1 MYHPK
6 HEAKSHKHRQ
16 NSKSETKQEIRQKEN
31 PEVSAE
37 QEAKKEQPVSKKP
50 KPKQNSVL
58 YAAGM
63 LTIMM
68 TISRILGFVR
78 DISVSSTFGISW
90 QTDAYAA
97 AFTIPDLIYF
107 ALVGGGLSSAF
118 IPVFSSYL
126 ATNKEEDGY
135 KMASTILNLVAIAS
149 LVLIAIGMIFTP
161 QLVGLLTDFQH
172 AEAKEA
178 TALTILLTRIMFAQS
193 FFMCLA
199 GISQGILQCY
209 KEFTIPA
216 LGAVV
221 YNIAIIVIGLLL
233 AQYIGIMGF
242 TIGVVVG
249 AALNLLLQIRS
260 MRQYQFSYRLTL
272 DLRHPGVKKFFLL
285 FMPVVLGLSMNEIN
299 LLVSQ
304 YLGSSLGEGVIYSM
318 KQAQRIMMLPVGI
331 FAAAIGLSV
340 FPTMTS
346 HVARGEIAEYKQ
358 NLTMGLRTI
367 IFIMLPASAG
377 LMALSHP
384 VVRAMYQ
391 QGAVTSGQVDM
402 VSVILVF
409 YCIGIVGYGSQQIL
423 NRGFYAV
430 QDTKSPVLINV
441 FVLLFNIVLSIL
453 LVKPLGYRGLAL
465 SYSLTGLLS
474 MFVLGIFLRRKIGA
488 YGGSALVKSAM
499 QSIAASLVMGVVV
512 YATANGLEQIF
523 DVSSKL
529 MQVGQVAIGIGVGV
543 IVYAVMA
550 IVMRMEEAQMVLRVV
565 KRKLRR

>member
-1 MYHPK
+1 MS
-6 HEAKSHKHRQ
+6 EASVPENGQ
-16 NSKSETKQEIRQKEN
+16 N
-31 PEVSAE
+31 
-37 QEAKKEQPVSKKP
+37 KKEKP
-50 KPKQNSVL
+50 KKKQHSSVL

-78 DISVSSTFGISW
+78 DISVSSMFGISW
-90 QTDAYAA
+90 QADAYTA

-126 ATNKEEDGY
+126 ATDQDEDAHV
-135 KMASTILNLVAIAS
+135 MASTILNIVAIAS
-149 LVLIAIGMIFTP
+149 MVLIAIGMVFTP
-161 QLVGLLTDFQH
+161 QLIDIMVEFKH
-172 AEAKEA
+172 ENAAEA
-178 TALTILLTRIMFAQS
+178 TALTIVLTRLMFAQC

-209 KEFTIPA
+209 KEFTVPA

-221 YNIAIIVIGLLL
+221 YNIAIIVIGILL
-233 AQYIGIMGF
+233 AQHIGIAGF

-260 MRQYQFSYRLTL
+260 MRQYGFSYKLTL
-272 DLRHPGVKKFFLL
+272 NLRHPGVKKFFLL
-285 FMPVVLGLSMNEIN
+285 FLPVVLGLSMNELN

-304 YLGSSLGEGVIYSM
+304 RLASGLGGGVVYAL

-346 HVARGEIAEYKQ
+346 HVARGEMKEYKQ
-358 NLTMGLRTI
+358 NLTMGLRTV
-367 IFIMLPASAG
+367 IFITLPASVG
-377 LMALSHP
+377 LIALSHP

-391 QGAVTSGQVDM
+391 QGAVTTVQIEL
-402 VSVILVF
+402 VSVILVY
-409 YCIGIVGYGSQQIL
+409 YCIGVVGYGAQQIL

-441 FVLLFNIVLSIL
+441 FVLLFNIIISII
-453 LVKPLGYRGLAL
+453 LVGPFTYRGLAMA
-465 SYSLTGLLS
+465 YSLSGLLS
-474 MFVLGIFLRRKIGA
+474 MLVLGVALRFKIGQ
-488 YGGSALVKSAM
+488 YGGKALAKSAL
-499 QSIAASLVMGVVV
+499 QSIIASAVMGVAV
-512 YATANGLEQIF
+512 YFVANGLEQVL
-523 DVSSKL
+523 DLSSKL
-529 MQVGQVAIGIGVGV
+529 MQVLQVGIGITAGVV
-543 IVYAVMA
+543 VYAAMA
-550 IVMRMEEAQMVLRVV
+550 IVMRMEEAQQVLRIV
-565 KRKLRR
+565 KRKLRRS

>member
-1 MYHPK
+1 MSGASVP
-6 HEAKSHKHRQ
+6 ENGQ
-16 NSKSETKQEIRQKEN
+16 N
-31 PEVSAE
+31 
-37 QEAKKEQPVSKKP
+37 KKEKP
-50 KPKQNSVL
+50 KKKQHSSVL

-78 DISVSSTFGISW
+78 DISVSSMFGISW
-90 QTDAYAA
+90 QADAYTA

-126 ATNKEEDGY
+126 ATDQDEDAHV
-135 KMASTILNLVAIAS
+135 MASTILNIVAIAS
-149 LVLIAIGMIFTP
+149 MVLIAIGMVFTP
-161 QLVGLLTDFQH
+161 QLIDIMVEFKHEH
-172 AEAKEA
+172 AAEA
-178 TALTILLTRIMFAQS
+178 TALTIVLTRLMFAQC

-209 KEFTIPA
+209 KEFTVPA

-221 YNIAIIVIGLLL
+221 YNIAIIVIGILL
-233 AQYIGIMGF
+233 AQHIGIAGF

-260 MRQYQFSYRLTL
+260 MRQYGFSYKLTL
-272 DLRHPGVKKFFLL
+272 NLRHPGVKKFFLL
-285 FMPVVLGLSMNEIN
+285 FLPVVLGLSMNELN

-304 YLGSSLGEGVIYSM
+304 RLASGLGGGVVYAL

-346 HVARGEIAEYKQ
+346 HVARGEMKEYKQ
-358 NLTMGLRTI
+358 NLTMGLRTV
-367 IFIMLPASAG
+367 IFITLPASVG
-377 LMALSHP
+377 LIALSHP

-391 QGAVTSGQVDM
+391 QGAVTTVQIEL
-402 VSVILVF
+402 VSVILVY
-409 YCIGIVGYGSQQIL
+409 YCIGVVGYGAQQIL

-441 FVLLFNIVLSIL
+441 FVLLFNIIISII
-453 LVKPLGYRGLAL
+453 LVGPFTYRGLAMA
-465 SYSLTGLLS
+465 YSLSGLLS
-474 MFVLGIFLRRKIGA
+474 MLVLGVALRFKIGQ
-488 YGGSALVKSAM
+488 YGGKALVKSAL
-499 QSIAASLVMGVVV
+499 QSIIASAVMGVAV
-512 YATANGLEQIF
+512 YFVANGLEQIL
-523 DVSSKL
+523 DLSSKL
-529 MQVGQVAIGIGVGV
+529 MQVLQVGIGITAGVV
-543 IVYAVMA
+543 VYAAMA
-550 IVMRMEEAQMVLRVV
+550 IVMRMEEAQQVLRIV
-565 KRKLRR
+565 KRKLRRS

>member
-1 MYHPK
+1 MTQMPQQQENK
-6 HEAKSHKHRQ
+6 KVNTRPNK
-16 NSKSETKQEIRQKEN
+16 KQH
-31 PEVSAE
+31 
-37 QEAKKEQPVSKKP
+37 
-50 KPKQNSVL
+50 NSVL

-90 QTDAYAA
+90 QADAYTA

-126 ATNKEEDGY
+126 ATDRDEDAHV
-135 KMASTILNLVAIAS
+135 MASTILNIVAVAS
-149 LVLIAIGMIFTP
+149 MILIAVGMIFTP
-161 QLVGLLTDFQH
+161 QLIDVMVEFKH
-172 AEAKEA
+172 ENAAEA
-178 TALTILLTRIMFAQS
+178 TALTIVLTRIMFAQC

-209 KEFTIPA
+209 KEFTVPA

-249 AALNLLLQIRS
+249 AALNLLLQIRA
-260 MRQYQFSYRLTL
+260 MRQYGFSYKLTL
-272 DLRHPGVKKFFLL
+272 KFNHPGVKKFFLL
-285 FMPVVLGLSMNEIN
+285 FLPVVLGLSMNELN

-304 YLGSSLGEGVIYSM
+304 RLASGLGDGVVYAL

-346 HVARGEIAEYKQ
+346 HVARGELAEYKQ
-358 NLTMGLRTI
+358 NLTMGLRTV
-367 IFIMLPASAG
+367 IFITLPASVG
-377 LMALSHP
+377 LIALSHP

-391 QGAVTSGQVDM
+391 QGAVTTGQIEL
-402 VSVILVF
+402 VSIILVY
-409 YCIGIVGYGSQQIL
+409 YCIGVVGYGAQQIL

-441 FVLLFNIVLSIL
+441 FVLLFNIVISIL
-453 LVKPLGYRGLAL
+453 LVRPFTYRGLAL
-465 SYSLTGLLS
+465 AYSLSGLLS
-474 MFVLGIFLRRKIGA
+474 MLVLGVALRLKIGR
-488 YGGSALVKSAM
+488 YGGKALVKSAV
-499 QSIAASLVMGVVV
+499 QSIVASVIMGLAVYAVANGMEQVLDMTSKLMQIVQVGVGITVGVVV
-512 YATANGLEQIF
+512 YA
-523 DVSSKL
+523 
-529 MQVGQVAIGIGVGV
+529 
-543 IVYAVMA
+543 VMA
-550 IVMRMEEAQMVLRVV
+550 VVMRMEEAQQVLRVV
-565 KRKLRR
+565 KRKLRRG

>member
-1 MYHPK
+1 MYQPK
-6 HEAKSHKHRQ
+6 HGVKSHKTADGA
-16 NSKSETKQEIRQKEN
+16 SPAKEAASSQKKH
-31 PEVSAE
+31 S
-37 QEAKKEQPVSKKP
+37 
-50 KPKQNSVL
+50 SVL

-68 TISRILGFVR
+68 TISRVLGFVR

-90 QTDAYAA
+90 QADAYAA

-126 ATNKEEDGY
+126 ATNKEEEGY
-135 KMASTILNLVAIAS
+135 EMASTILNIVALAS
-149 LVLIAIGMIFTP
+149 MVLIAIGMAFTP
-161 QLVGLLTDFQH
+161 QLVELLTNFQH
-172 AEAKEA
+172 GEAEQA
-178 TALTILLTRIMFAQS
+178 TVLTILLTRIMFAQS

-209 KEFTIPA
+209 KEFTVPA

-233 AQYIGIMGF
+233 AKYIGIMAF
-242 TIGVVVG
+242 TIGVVAG
-249 AALNLLLQIRS
+249 AALNLLLQIRA
-260 MRQYQFSYRLTL
+260 MRQYRFSYRLTINL
-272 DLRHPGVKKFFLL
+272 HHPGVKKFFLL

-304 YLGSSLGEGVIYSM
+304 YLASTLGEGVVYAL

-346 HVARGEIAEYKQ
+346 HVARGEMEEYKQ

-367 IFIMLPASAG
+367 IFITLPASAG
-377 LMALSHP
+377 LMALSRP

-391 QGAVTSGQVDM
+391 QGAVTSEQIEM

-409 YCIGIVGYGSQQIL
+409 YCIGIVGYGAQQIL

-441 FVLLFNIVLSIL
+441 FVLLFNIVLSIA
-453 LVKPLGYRGLAL
+453 LVEPLEYRGLAL
-465 SYSLTGLLS
+465 AYSLTGLLS
-474 MFVLGIFLRRKIGA
+474 MAVLGFFLRRKIGP
-488 YGGSALVKSAM
+488 YGGQALLKSAL
-499 QSIAASLVMGVVV
+499 QSVAASVVMALIV
-512 YATANGLEQIF
+512 YYTAAGLEQML
-523 DVSSKL
+523 DVSGKL
-529 MQVGQVAIGIGVGV
+529 MQVVQVAAGISIGVF
-543 IVYAVMA
+543 VYAVMA
-550 IVMRMEEAQMVLRVV
+550 IVMKMEEARMVLRVV

>member
-1 MYHPK
+1 MS
-6 HEAKSHKHRQ
+6 EASVPENGQ
-16 NSKSETKQEIRQKEN
+16 N
-31 PEVSAE
+31 
-37 QEAKKEQPVSKKP
+37 KKEKP
-50 KPKQNSVL
+50 KKKQHSSVL

-78 DISVSSTFGISW
+78 DISVSSMFGISW
-90 QTDAYAA
+90 QADAYTA

-126 ATNKEEDGY
+126 ATDQDEDAHV
-135 KMASTILNLVAIAS
+135 MASTILNIVAIAS
-149 LVLIAIGMIFTP
+149 MVLIAIGMIFTP
-161 QLVGLLTDFQH
+161 QLIDIMVEFKH
-172 AEAKEA
+172 ENAAEA
-178 TALTILLTRIMFAQS
+178 TALTIVLTRLMFAQC

-209 KEFTIPA
+209 KEFTVPA

-221 YNIAIIVIGLLL
+221 YNIAIIVIGILL
-233 AQYIGIMGF
+233 AQHIGIAGF

-260 MRQYQFSYRLTL
+260 MRQYGFSYKLTL
-272 DLRHPGVKKFFLL
+272 NLRHPGVKKFFLL
-285 FMPVVLGLSMNEIN
+285 FLPVVLGLSMNELN

-304 YLGSSLGEGVIYSM
+304 RLASGLGGGVVYAL

-346 HVARGEIAEYKQ
+346 HVARGEMKEYKQ
-358 NLTMGLRTI
+358 NLTMGLRTV
-367 IFIMLPASAG
+367 IFITLPASVG
-377 LMALSHP
+377 LIALSHP

-391 QGAVTSGQVDM
+391 QGAVTTVQIEL
-402 VSVILVF
+402 VSVILVY
-409 YCIGIVGYGSQQIL
+409 YCIGVVGYGAQQIL

-441 FVLLFNIVLSIL
+441 FVLLFNIIISII
-453 LVKPLGYRGLAL
+453 LVGPFTYRGLAMA
-465 SYSLTGLLS
+465 YSLSGLLS
-474 MFVLGIFLRRKIGA
+474 MLVLGVALRFKIGQ
-488 YGGSALVKSAM
+488 YGGKALVKSAL
-499 QSIAASLVMGVVV
+499 QSIIASAVMGLAV
-512 YATANGLEQIF
+512 YFVANGLEQML
-523 DVSSKL
+523 DLSSKL
-529 MQVGQVAIGIGVGV
+529 MQVLQVGIGITAGVL
-543 IVYAVMA
+543 VYAAMA
-550 IVMRMEEAQMVLRVV
+550 IVMRMEEAQQVLRIV
-565 KRKLRR
+565 KRKLRRS

>member
-1 MYHPK
+1 MS
-6 HEAKSHKHRQ
+6 EASVPENGQ
-16 NSKSETKQEIRQKEN
+16 N
-31 PEVSAE
+31 
-37 QEAKKEQPVSKKP
+37 KKEKP
-50 KPKQNSVL
+50 KKKQHSSVL

-78 DISVSSTFGISW
+78 DISVSSMFGISW
-90 QTDAYAA
+90 QADAYTA

-126 ATNKEEDGY
+126 ATEQDEDAHV
-135 KMASTILNLVAIAS
+135 MASTILNIVAIAS
-149 LVLIAIGMIFTP
+149 MVLIAIGMVFTP
-161 QLVGLLTDFQH
+161 QLIDIMVEFKH
-172 AEAKEA
+172 ENAAEA
-178 TALTILLTRIMFAQS
+178 TALTIVLTRLMFAQC

-209 KEFTIPA
+209 KEFTVPA

-221 YNIAIIVIGLLL
+221 YNIAIIVIGILL
-233 AQYIGIMGF
+233 AQHIGIAGF

-260 MRQYQFSYRLTL
+260 MRQYGFSYKLTL
-272 DLRHPGVKKFFLL
+272 NLRHPGVKKFFLL
-285 FMPVVLGLSMNEIN
+285 FLPVVLGLSMNELN

-304 YLGSSLGEGVIYSM
+304 RLASGLGGGVVYAL

-346 HVARGEIAEYKQ
+346 HVARGEMKEYKQ
-358 NLTMGLRTI
+358 NLTMGLRTV
-367 IFIMLPASAG
+367 IFITLPASVG
-377 LMALSHP
+377 LIALSHP

-391 QGAVTSGQVDM
+391 QGAVTTVQIEL
-402 VSVILVF
+402 VSVILVY
-409 YCIGIVGYGSQQIL
+409 YCIGVVGYGAQQIL

-441 FVLLFNIVLSIL
+441 FVLLFNIIISII
-453 LVKPLGYRGLAL
+453 LVGPFTYRGLAMA
-465 SYSLTGLLS
+465 YSLSGLLS
-474 MFVLGIFLRRKIGA
+474 MLVLGVALRFKIGQ
-488 YGGSALVKSAM
+488 YGGKALVKSAL
-499 QSIAASLVMGVVV
+499 QSIIASAVMGVAVYFVANGLEQILDLSSKLMQVLQVGIGITAGVVV
-512 YATANGLEQIF
+512 YAT
-523 DVSSKL
+523 
-529 MQVGQVAIGIGVGV
+529 
-543 IVYAVMA
+543 MA
-550 IVMRMEEAQMVLRVV
+550 IVMRMEEAQQVLRIV
-565 KRKLRR
+565 KRKLRRS

>member
-1 MYHPK
+1 MS
-6 HEAKSHKHRQ
+6 EASVPENGQ
-16 NSKSETKQEIRQKEN
+16 N
-31 PEVSAE
+31 
-37 QEAKKEQPVSKKP
+37 KKEKP
-50 KPKQNSVL
+50 KKKQHSSVL

-78 DISVSSTFGISW
+78 DISVSSMFGISW
-90 QTDAYAA
+90 QADAYTA

-126 ATNKEEDGY
+126 ATDQDEDAHV
-135 KMASTILNLVAIAS
+135 MASTILNIVAIAS
-149 LVLIAIGMIFTP
+149 MVLIAIGMVFTP
-161 QLVGLLTDFQH
+161 QLIDIMVEFKH
-172 AEAKEA
+172 ENAAEA
-178 TALTILLTRIMFAQS
+178 TALTIVLTRLMFAQC

-209 KEFTIPA
+209 KEFMVPA

-221 YNIAIIVIGLLL
+221 YNIAIIVIGILL
-233 AQYIGIMGF
+233 AQHIGIAGF

-260 MRQYQFSYRLTL
+260 MRQYGFSYKLTL
-272 DLRHPGVKKFFLL
+272 NLRHPGVKKFFLL
-285 FMPVVLGLSMNEIN
+285 FLPVVLGLSMNELN

-304 YLGSSLGEGVIYSM
+304 RLASGLGGGVVYAL

-346 HVARGEIAEYKQ
+346 HVARGEMKEYKQ
-358 NLTMGLRTI
+358 NLTMGLRTV
-367 IFIMLPASAG
+367 IFITLPASVG
-377 LMALSHP
+377 LIALSHP

-391 QGAVTSGQVDM
+391 QGAVTTVQIEL
-402 VSVILVF
+402 VSVILVY
-409 YCIGIVGYGSQQIL
+409 YCIGVVGYGAQQIL

-441 FVLLFNIVLSIL
+441 FVLLFNIIISII
-453 LVKPLGYRGLAL
+453 LVGPFTYRGLAMA
-465 SYSLTGLLS
+465 YSLSGLLS
-474 MFVLGIFLRRKIGA
+474 MLVLGVALRFKIGQ
-488 YGGSALVKSAM
+488 YGGKALVKSAL
-499 QSIAASLVMGVVV
+499 QSIIASAVMGVAV
-512 YATANGLEQIF
+512 YFVANGLEQVL
-523 DVSSKL
+523 DLSSKL
-529 MQVGQVAIGIGVGV
+529 MQVLQVGIGITVGV
-543 IVYAVMA
+543 VVYAAMA
-550 IVMRMEEAQMVLRVV
+550 IVMRMEEAQQVLRIV
-565 KRKLRR
+565 KRKLRRS

>member
-1 MYHPK
+1 MYQPK
-6 HEAKSHKHRQ
+6 HGVKSHKTADGA
-16 NSKSETKQEIRQKEN
+16 SPAKEAASSQKKH
-31 PEVSAE
+31 S
-37 QEAKKEQPVSKKP
+37 
-50 KPKQNSVL
+50 SVL

-68 TISRILGFVR
+68 TISRVLGFVR

-90 QTDAYAA
+90 QADAYAA

-126 ATNKEEDGY
+126 ATNKEEEGY
-135 KMASTILNLVAIAS
+135 EMASTILNIVALAS
-149 LVLIAIGMIFTP
+149 MVLIAIGMVFTP
-161 QLVGLLTDFQH
+161 QLVELLTNFQH
-172 AEAKEA
+172 GEAEQA
-178 TALTILLTRIMFAQS
+178 TVLTILLTRIMFAQS

-209 KEFTIPA
+209 KEFTVPA

-233 AQYIGIMGF
+233 AKYIGIMAF
-242 TIGVVVG
+242 TIGVVAG
-249 AALNLLLQIRS
+249 AALNLLFQIRA
-260 MRQYQFSYRLTL
+260 MRQYRFSYRLTINL
-272 DLRHPGVKKFFLL
+272 HHPGVKKFFLL

-304 YLGSSLGEGVIYSM
+304 YLASTLGEGVVYAL

-346 HVARGEIAEYKQ
+346 HVARGEMEEYKQ

-367 IFIMLPASAG
+367 IFITLPASAG
-377 LMALSHP
+377 LMALSRP
-384 VVRAMYQ
+384 VVRALYQ
-391 QGAVTSGQVDM
+391 QGAVTSEQIEM

-409 YCIGIVGYGSQQIL
+409 YCIGIVGYGAQQIL

-441 FVLLFNIVLSIL
+441 FVLLFNIVLSIA
-453 LVKPLGYRGLAL
+453 LVEPLEYRGLAL
-465 SYSLTGLLS
+465 AYSLTGLLS
-474 MFVLGIFLRRKIGA
+474 MAVLGFFLRRKIGP
-488 YGGSALVKSAM
+488 YGGQALLKSAL
-499 QSIAASLVMGVVV
+499 QSVAASVVMALIV
-512 YATANGLEQIF
+512 YYTAAGLEQML
-523 DVSSKL
+523 DVSGKL
-529 MQVGQVAIGIGVGV
+529 MQVVQVAAGISIGVF
-543 IVYAVMA
+543 VYAVMA
-550 IVMRMEEAQMVLRVV
+550 IVMKMEEARMVLRVV

>member
-1 MYHPK
+1 MS
-6 HEAKSHKHRQ
+6 EASAP
-16 NSKSETKQEIRQKEN
+16 ETNKN
-31 PEVSAE
+31 N
-37 QEAKKEQPVSKKP
+37 KP
-50 KPKQNSVL
+50 KKKQHSSVL

-78 DISVSSTFGISW
+78 DISVSSMFGISW
-90 QTDAYAA
+90 QADAYTA

-126 ATNKEEDGY
+126 ATDRDEDAHV
-135 KMASTILNLVAIAS
+135 MASTILNVVAIAS
-149 LVLIAIGMIFTP
+149 MVLIAIGMLFTP
-161 QLVGLLTDFQH
+161 QLIDIMVQFDH
-172 AEAKEA
+172 ANAAEA
-178 TALTILLTRIMFAQS
+178 TALTILLTRIMFAQC

-209 KEFTIPA
+209 KEFTVPA

-233 AQYIGIMGF
+233 ARHIGIMGF

-249 AALNLLLQIRS
+249 AALNLLLQIRA
-260 MRQYQFSYRLTL
+260 MRQYGFSYKLKL
-272 DLRHPGVKKFFLL
+272 NLNHPGVKKFFLL
-285 FMPVVLGLSMNEIN
+285 FLPVVLGLSMNELN

-304 YLGSSLGEGVIYSM
+304 RLASGLGDGVVYAL

-346 HVARGEIAEYKQ
+346 HVARGEMQEYKQ
-358 NLTMGLRTI
+358 NLTMGLRTV
-367 IFIMLPASAG
+367 IFITLPASVG
-377 LMALSHP
+377 LIALSHP

-391 QGAVTSGQVDM
+391 QGAVTTAQIEL
-402 VSVILVF
+402 VSVILVY
-409 YCIGIVGYGSQQIL
+409 YCIGVVGYGAQQIL

-441 FVLLFNIVLSIL
+441 FVLLFNIVISII
-453 LVKPLGYRGLAL
+453 LVGPFTYRGLAL
-465 SYSLTGLLS
+465 AYSLSGLLS
-474 MFVLGIFLRRKIGA
+474 MLVLGVALRFKIGQ
-488 YGGSALVKSAM
+488 YGGKALVKSAM
-499 QSIAASLVMGVVV
+499 QSVIASVVMGLAV
-512 YATANGLEQIF
+512 YAVAGGLEQVL
-523 DVSSKL
+523 DMTGKL
-529 MQVGQVAIGIGVGV
+529 MQIVQVGVGITV
-543 IVYAVMA
+543 GVAVYAAMA
-550 IVMRMEEAQMVLRVV
+550 IVMRMEEAQQVLRVV
-565 KRKLRR
+565 KRKLRRG

>member
-1 MYHPK
+1 MQQSK
-6 HEAKSHKHRQ
+6 QKKKS
-16 NSKSETKQEIRQKEN
+16 
-31 PEVSAE
+31 
-37 QEAKKEQPVSKKP
+37 
-50 KPKQNSVL
+50 NSVL

-68 TISRILGFVR
+68 TISRLLGFVR
-78 DISVSSTFGISW
+78 DISVSGMFGMSW
-90 QTDAYAA
+90 QADAYTA

-126 ATNKEEDGY
+126 ATEKEEDGY
-135 KMASTILNLVAIAS
+135 KMASTILNLVAVAS
-149 LVLIAIGMIFTP
+149 MVLIAIGMIFTP
-161 QLVGLLTDFQH
+161 QLVDILTDFQH
-172 AEAKEA
+172 AEAAEA

-209 KEFTIPA
+209 KEFTVPA

-233 AQYIGIMGF
+233 ARYIGIMGF

-249 AALNLLLQIRS
+249 AALNLLLQIRA
-260 MRQYQFSYRLTL
+260 MRQYEFSYRMTI
-272 DLRHPGVKKFFLL
+272 DLHHPGVRKFFLL

-304 YLGSSLGEGVIYSM
+304 YLGSSLGEGVIYSLR
-318 KQAQRIMMLPVGI
+318 QAQRIMMLPVGI

-346 HVARGEIAEYKQ
+346 HVARGEMAEYKQ

-367 IFIMLPASAG
+367 IFIMLPASVG

-391 QGAVTSGQVDM
+391 QGAVTSAQVDM

-409 YCIGIVGYGSQQIL
+409 YCIGVVGYGAQQIL

-430 QDTKSPVLINV
+430 HDTKSPVLINV
-441 FVLLFNIVLSIL
+441 FVLLFNIVLSII

-474 MFVLGIFLRRKIGA
+474 MFVLGFFLRRKIGN
-488 YGGSALVKSAM
+488 YGGSALIKSAM
-499 QSIAASLVMGVVV
+499 QSIIASLVMGVAV
-512 YATANGLEQIF
+512 YATANALEPVL
-523 DVSSKL
+523 DMNSKL
-529 MQVGQVAIGIGVGV
+529 MQVGQVGIGVFVGLL
-543 IVYAVMA
+543 VYAIMAVM
-550 IVMRMEEAQMVLRVV
+550 MRMEEAQMVMRVV
-565 KRKLRR
+565 KRKLHR

>member
-1 MYHPK
+1 MYQPK
-6 HEAKSHKHRQ
+6 HGVKSHKTADGA
-16 NSKSETKQEIRQKEN
+16 SPAKEAASSQKKH
-31 PEVSAE
+31 S
-37 QEAKKEQPVSKKP
+37 
-50 KPKQNSVL
+50 SVL

-68 TISRILGFVR
+68 TISRVLGFVR

-90 QTDAYAA
+90 QADAYAA

-126 ATNKEEDGY
+126 ATNKEEEGY
-135 KMASTILNLVAIAS
+135 EMASTILNIVALAS
-149 LVLIAIGMIFTP
+149 MVLIAIGMVFTP
-161 QLVGLLTDFQH
+161 QLVELLTNFQH
-172 AEAKEA
+172 GEAEQA
-178 TALTILLTRIMFAQS
+178 TVLTILLTRIMFAQS

-209 KEFTIPA
+209 KEFTVPA

-233 AQYIGIMGF
+233 AKYIGIMAF
-242 TIGVVVG
+242 TIGVVAG
-249 AALNLLLQIRS
+249 AALNLLLQIRA
-260 MRQYQFSYRLTL
+260 MRQYRFSYRLTINL
-272 DLRHPGVKKFFLL
+272 HHPGVKKFFLL
-285 FMPVVLGLSMNEIN
+285 FMPVVLGLSMNEII

-304 YLGSSLGEGVIYSM
+304 YLASTLGEGVVYAL

-346 HVARGEIAEYKQ
+346 HVARGEMEEYKQ

-367 IFIMLPASAG
+367 IFITLPASAG
-377 LMALSHP
+377 LMALSRP

-391 QGAVTSGQVDM
+391 QGAVTSEQIEM

-409 YCIGIVGYGSQQIL
+409 YCIGIVGYGAQQIL

-441 FVLLFNIVLSIL
+441 FVLLFNIVLSIA
-453 LVKPLGYRGLAL
+453 LVEPLEYRGLAL
-465 SYSLTGLLS
+465 AYSLTGLLS
-474 MFVLGIFLRRKIGA
+474 MAVLGFFLRRKIGP
-488 YGGSALVKSAM
+488 YGGQALLKSAL
-499 QSIAASLVMGVVV
+499 QSVAASVVMALIV
-512 YATANGLEQIF
+512 YYTAAGLEQML
-523 DVSSKL
+523 DVSGKL
-529 MQVGQVAIGIGVGV
+529 MQVVQVAAGISIGVF
-543 IVYAVMA
+543 VYAVMA
-550 IVMRMEEAQMVLRVV
+550 IVMKMEEARMVLRVV

>member
-1 MYHPK
+1 MYQAK
-6 HEAKSHKHRQ
+6 HEAKPQKPQ
-16 NSKSETKQEIRQKEN
+16 KKKST
-31 PEVSAE
+31 
-37 QEAKKEQPVSKKP
+37 
-50 KPKQNSVL
+50 SVL

-68 TISRILGFVR
+68 TISRVLGFVR
-78 DISVSSTFGISW
+78 DISVSGMFGISW
-90 QTDAYAA
+90 QADAYAA

-126 ATNKEEDGY
+126 ATEKEEDGY
-135 KMASTILNLVAIAS
+135 VMASTILNIVAVAS
-149 LVLIAIGMIFTP
+149 MVLIAIGMVFTP
-161 QLVGLLTDFQH
+161 QLVDLMVDFEDEQ
-172 AEAKEA
+172 
-178 TALTILLTRIMFAQS
+178 TMALTVLLTRIMFAQS

-209 KEFTIPA
+209 KEFTVPA

-233 AQYIGIMGF
+233 AQHIGIMGF

-249 AALNLLLQIRS
+249 AALNLLLQIRA

-272 DLRHPGVKKFFLL
+272 NLQHPGVKKFFLL

-304 YLGSSLGEGVIYSM
+304 NLASSLGDGVVYAL

-346 HVARGEIAEYKQ
+346 HVARGEMAEYKQ

-367 IFIMLPASAG
+367 IFITLPASVG

-391 QGAVTSGQVDM
+391 QGAVTSEQVEL

-409 YCIGIVGYGSQQIL
+409 YCIGVVGYGAQQIL

-441 FVLLFNIVLSIL
+441 FVLLFNIALSIA
-453 LVKPLGYRGLAL
+453 LVGPLKYRGLAL
-465 SYSLTGLLS
+465 AYSLTGLLS
-474 MFVLGIFLRRKIGA
+474 MAVLGIFLRRKIGP
-488 YGGSALVKSAM
+488 YGGSALVKSAL
-499 QSIAASLVMGVVV
+499 QSVMASLVMGVAV
-512 YATANGLEQIF
+512 YYTAAGLEQVL
-523 DVSSKL
+523 DMTNKL
-529 MQVGQVAIGIGVGV
+529 MQVGQVAVGIGVGV
-543 IVYAVMA
+543 VVYAVMA
-550 IVMRMEEAQMVLRVV
+550 IVMKMEEARMVLGVV

>member
-1 MYHPK
+1 MYQPK
-6 HEAKSHKHRQ
+6 HGVKSHKTADGA
-16 NSKSETKQEIRQKEN
+16 SPAKEAASSQKKH
-31 PEVSAE
+31 S
-37 QEAKKEQPVSKKP
+37 
-50 KPKQNSVL
+50 SVL

-68 TISRILGFVR
+68 TISRVLGFVR

-90 QTDAYAA
+90 QADAYAA

-126 ATNKEEDGY
+126 ATNKEEEGY
-135 KMASTILNLVAIAS
+135 EMASTILNIVALAS
-149 LVLIAIGMIFTP
+149 MVLIAIGMVFTP
-161 QLVGLLTDFQH
+161 QLVELLTNFQH
-172 AEAKEA
+172 GEAEQA
-178 TALTILLTRIMFAQS
+178 TVLTILLTRIMFAQS

-209 KEFTIPA
+209 KEFTVPA

-233 AQYIGIMGF
+233 AKYIGIMAF
-242 TIGVVVG
+242 TIGVVAG
-249 AALNLLLQIRS
+249 AALNLLLQIRA
-260 MRQYQFSYRLTL
+260 MRQYRFSYRLTINL
-272 DLRHPGVKKFFLL
+272 HHPGVKKFFLL

-304 YLGSSLGEGVIYSM
+304 YLASTLGEGVVYAL

-346 HVARGEIAEYKQ
+346 HVARGEMEEYKQ

-367 IFIMLPASAG
+367 IFITLPASAG
-377 LMALSHP
+377 LMALSRP

-391 QGAVTSGQVDM
+391 QGAVTSEQIEM

-409 YCIGIVGYGSQQIL
+409 YCIGIVGYGAQQIL

-441 FVLLFNIVLSIL
+441 FVLLFNIVLSIA
-453 LVKPLGYRGLAL
+453 LVEPLEYRGLAL
-465 SYSLTGLLS
+465 AYSLTGLLS
-474 MFVLGIFLRRKIGA
+474 MAVLGFFLRRKIGP
-488 YGGSALVKSAM
+488 YGGQALLKSAL
-499 QSIAASLVMGVVV
+499 QSVAASVVMALIV
-512 YATANGLEQIF
+512 YYTAAGLEQML
-523 DVSSKL
+523 DVSGKL
-529 MQVGQVAIGIGVGV
+529 MQVVQVAAGISIGVF
-543 IVYAVMA
+543 VYAVMA
-550 IVMRMEEAQMVLRVV
+550 IVMKMEEARMVLRVV

>member
-1 MYHPK
+1 MS
-6 HEAKSHKHRQ
+6 EASVPENGQ
-16 NSKSETKQEIRQKEN
+16 N
-31 PEVSAE
+31 
-37 QEAKKEQPVSKKP
+37 KKEKP
-50 KPKQNSVL
+50 KKKQHSSVL

-78 DISVSSTFGISW
+78 DISVSSMFGISW
-90 QTDAYAA
+90 QADAYTA

-126 ATNKEEDGY
+126 ATEQDEDAHV
-135 KMASTILNLVAIAS
+135 MASTILNIVAIAS
-149 LVLIAIGMIFTP
+149 MVLIAIGMVFTP
-161 QLVGLLTDFQH
+161 QLIDIMVEFKHEH
-172 AEAKEA
+172 AAEA
-178 TALTILLTRIMFAQS
+178 TALTIVLTRLMFAQC

-209 KEFTIPA
+209 KEFTVPA

-221 YNIAIIVIGLLL
+221 YNIAIIVIGILL
-233 AQYIGIMGF
+233 AQHIGIAGF

-260 MRQYQFSYRLTL
+260 MRQYGFSYKLTL
-272 DLRHPGVKKFFLL
+272 NLRHPGVKKFFLL
-285 FMPVVLGLSMNEIN
+285 FLPVVLGLSMNELN

-304 YLGSSLGEGVIYSM
+304 RLASGLGGGVVYAL

-346 HVARGEIAEYKQ
+346 HVARGEMKEYKQ
-358 NLTMGLRTI
+358 NLTMGLRTV
-367 IFIMLPASAG
+367 IFITLPASVG
-377 LMALSHP
+377 LIALSHP

-391 QGAVTSGQVDM
+391 QGAVTTVQIEL
-402 VSVILVF
+402 VSVILVY
-409 YCIGIVGYGSQQIL
+409 YCIGVVGYGAQQIL

-441 FVLLFNIVLSIL
+441 FVLLFNIIISII
-453 LVKPLGYRGLAL
+453 LVGPFTYRGLAMA
-465 SYSLTGLLS
+465 YSLSGLLS
-474 MFVLGIFLRRKIGA
+474 MLVLGVALRFKIGQ
-488 YGGSALVKSAM
+488 YGGKALVKSAL
-499 QSIAASLVMGVVV
+499 QSIIASAVMGVAVYFVANGLEQVLDLSSKPMQVLQVGIGITVGVVV
-512 YATANGLEQIF
+512 YAA
-523 DVSSKL
+523 
-529 MQVGQVAIGIGVGV
+529 
-543 IVYAVMA
+543 MA
-550 IVMRMEEAQMVLRVV
+550 IVMRMEEAQQVLRIV
-565 KRKLRR
+565 KRKLRRS

>member
-1 MYHPK
+1 MYQPK
-6 HEAKSHKHRQ
+6 HGVKSHKTADGA
-16 NSKSETKQEIRQKEN
+16 SPAKEAASSQKKH
-31 PEVSAE
+31 S
-37 QEAKKEQPVSKKP
+37 
-50 KPKQNSVL
+50 SVL

-68 TISRILGFVR
+68 TISRVLGFVR

-90 QTDAYAA
+90 QADAYAA

-126 ATNKEEDGY
+126 ATNKEEEGY
-135 KMASTILNLVAIAS
+135 EMASTILNIVALAS
-149 LVLIAIGMIFTP
+149 MVLIAIGMVFTP
-161 QLVGLLTDFQH
+161 QLVELLTNFQH
-172 AEAKEA
+172 GEAEQA

-209 KEFTIPA
+209 KEFTVPA

-233 AQYIGIMGF
+233 AKYIGIMAF
-242 TIGVVVG
+242 TIGVVAG
-249 AALNLLLQIRS
+249 AALNLLLQIRA
-260 MRQYQFSYRLTL
+260 MRQYRFSYRLTINL
-272 DLRHPGVKKFFLL
+272 HHPGVKKFFLL

-304 YLGSSLGEGVIYSM
+304 YLASTLGEGVVYAL

-346 HVARGEIAEYKQ
+346 HVARGEMEEYKQ

-367 IFIMLPASAG
+367 IFITLPASAG
-377 LMALSHP
+377 LMALSRP

-391 QGAVTSGQVDM
+391 QGAVTSEQIEM

-409 YCIGIVGYGSQQIL
+409 YCIGIVGYGAQQIL

-430 QDTKSPVLINV
+430 QDTNSPVLINV
-441 FVLLFNIVLSIL
+441 FVLLFNIVLSIA
-453 LVKPLGYRGLAL
+453 LVEPLEYRGLAL
-465 SYSLTGLLS
+465 AYSLTGLLS
-474 MFVLGIFLRRKIGA
+474 MAVLGFFLRRKIGP
-488 YGGSALVKSAM
+488 YGGQALLKSAL
-499 QSIAASLVMGVVV
+499 QSVAASVVMALIV
-512 YATANGLEQIF
+512 YYTAAGLEQML
-523 DVSSKL
+523 DVSGKL
-529 MQVGQVAIGIGVGV
+529 MQVVQVAAGISIGVF
-543 IVYAVMA
+543 VYAVMA
-550 IVMRMEEAQMVLRVV
+550 IVMKMEEARMVLRVV

>member
-1 MYHPK
+1 MS
-6 HEAKSHKHRQ
+6 EASVPENGQ
-16 NSKSETKQEIRQKEN
+16 N
-31 PEVSAE
+31 
-37 QEAKKEQPVSKKP
+37 KKEKP
-50 KPKQNSVL
+50 KKKQHSSVL

-78 DISVSSTFGISW
+78 DISVSSMFGISW
-90 QTDAYAA
+90 QADAYTA

-126 ATNKEEDGY
+126 ATEQDEDAHV
-135 KMASTILNLVAIAS
+135 MASTILNIVAIAS
-149 LVLIAIGMIFTP
+149 MVLIAIGMVFTP
-161 QLVGLLTDFQH
+161 QLIDIMVEFKH
-172 AEAKEA
+172 ENAAEA
-178 TALTILLTRIMFAQS
+178 TALTIVLTRLMFAQC

-209 KEFTIPA
+209 KEFTVPA

-221 YNIAIIVIGLLL
+221 YNIAIIVIGILL
-233 AQYIGIMGF
+233 AQHIGIAGF

-260 MRQYQFSYRLTL
+260 MRQYGFSYKLTL
-272 DLRHPGVKKFFLL
+272 NLRHPGVKKFFLL
-285 FMPVVLGLSMNEIN
+285 FLPVVLGLSMNELN

-304 YLGSSLGEGVIYSM
+304 RLASGLGGGVVYAL

-346 HVARGEIAEYKQ
+346 HVARGEMKEYKQ
-358 NLTMGLRTI
+358 NLTMGLRTV
-367 IFIMLPASAG
+367 IFITLPASVG
-377 LMALSHP
+377 LIALSHP

-391 QGAVTSGQVDM
+391 QGAVTTVQIEL
-402 VSVILVF
+402 VSVILVY
-409 YCIGIVGYGSQQIL
+409 YCIGVVGYGAQQIL

-441 FVLLFNIVLSIL
+441 FVLLFNIIISII
-453 LVKPLGYRGLAL
+453 LVGPFTYRGLAMA
-465 SYSLTGLLS
+465 YSLSGLLS
-474 MFVLGIFLRRKIGA
+474 MLVLGVALRFKIGQ
-488 YGGSALVKSAM
+488 YGGKALVKSAL
-499 QSIAASLVMGVVV
+499 QSIIASAVMGVAVYFVANGLEQVLDLSNKLMQVLQVGIGITAGVVV
-512 YATANGLEQIF
+512 YAA
-523 DVSSKL
+523 
-529 MQVGQVAIGIGVGV
+529 
-543 IVYAVMA
+543 MA
-550 IVMRMEEAQMVLRVV
+550 IVMRMEEAQQVLRIV
-565 KRKLRR
+565 KRKLRRS

>member
-1 MYHPK
+1 MS
-6 HEAKSHKHRQ
+6 EASVPENGQ
-16 NSKSETKQEIRQKEN
+16 N
-31 PEVSAE
+31 
-37 QEAKKEQPVSKKP
+37 KKEKP
-50 KPKQNSVL
+50 KKKQHSSVL

-78 DISVSSTFGISW
+78 DISVSSMFGISW
-90 QTDAYAA
+90 QADAYTA

-126 ATNKEEDGY
+126 ATDQDEDAHV
-135 KMASTILNLVAIAS
+135 MASTILNIVAIAS
-149 LVLIAIGMIFTP
+149 MVLIAIGMVFTP
-161 QLVGLLTDFQH
+161 QLIDIMVEFKH
-172 AEAKEA
+172 ENAAEA
-178 TALTILLTRIMFAQS
+178 TALTIVLTRLMFAQC

-209 KEFTIPA
+209 KEFTVPA

-221 YNIAIIVIGLLL
+221 YNIAIIVIGILL
-233 AQYIGIMGF
+233 AQHIGIAGF

-260 MRQYQFSYRLTL
+260 MRQYGFSYKLTL
-272 DLRHPGVKKFFLL
+272 NLRHPGVKKFFLL
-285 FMPVVLGLSMNEIN
+285 FLPVVLGLSMNELN

-304 YLGSSLGEGVIYSM
+304 RLASGLGGGVVYAL

-346 HVARGEIAEYKQ
+346 HVARGEMKEYKQ
-358 NLTMGLRTI
+358 NLTMGLRTV
-367 IFIMLPASAG
+367 IFITLPASVG
-377 LMALSHP
+377 LIALSHP

-391 QGAVTSGQVDM
+391 QGAVTTVQIEL
-402 VSVILVF
+402 VSVILVY
-409 YCIGIVGYGSQQIL
+409 YCIGVVGYGAQQIL

-441 FVLLFNIVLSIL
+441 FVLLFNIIISII
-453 LVKPLGYRGLAL
+453 LVGPFTYRGLAMA
-465 SYSLTGLLS
+465 YSLSGLLS
-474 MFVLGIFLRRKIGA
+474 MLVLGVALRFKIGQ
-488 YGGSALVKSAM
+488 YGGKALVKSAL
-499 QSIAASLVMGVVV
+499 QSIIASAVMGLAV
-512 YATANGLEQIF
+512 YFVANGLEQML
-523 DVSSKL
+523 DLSSKL
-529 MQVGQVAIGIGVGV
+529 MQVLQVGIGITVGV
-543 IVYAVMA
+543 VVYAAMA
-550 IVMRMEEAQMVLRVV
+550 IVMRMEEAQQVLRIV
-565 KRKLRR
+565 KRKLRRS

>member
-1 MYHPK
+1 MYQPK
-6 HEAKSHKHRQ
+6 HGVKSHKTADGA
-16 NSKSETKQEIRQKEN
+16 SPAKEAASSQKKH
-31 PEVSAE
+31 S
-37 QEAKKEQPVSKKP
+37 
-50 KPKQNSVL
+50 SVL

-68 TISRILGFVR
+68 TISRVLGFVR

-90 QTDAYAA
+90 QADAYAA

-126 ATNKEEDGY
+126 ATNKEEEGY
-135 KMASTILNLVAIAS
+135 EMASTILNIVALAS
-149 LVLIAIGMIFTP
+149 MVLIAIGMVFTP
-161 QLVGLLTDFQH
+161 QLVELLTNFQH
-172 AEAKEA
+172 GEAEQA

-209 KEFTIPA
+209 KEFTVPA

-233 AQYIGIMGF
+233 AKYIGIMAF
-242 TIGVVVG
+242 TIGVVAG
-249 AALNLLLQIRS
+249 AALNLLFQIRA
-260 MRQYQFSYRLTL
+260 MRQYRFSYRLTINL
-272 DLRHPGVKKFFLL
+272 HHPGVKKFFLL

-304 YLGSSLGEGVIYSM
+304 YLASTLGEGVVYAL

-346 HVARGEIAEYKQ
+346 HVARGEMEEYKQ

-367 IFIMLPASAG
+367 IFITLPASAG
-377 LMALSHP
+377 LMALSRP
-384 VVRAMYQ
+384 VVRALYQ
-391 QGAVTSGQVDM
+391 QGAVTSEQIEM

-409 YCIGIVGYGSQQIL
+409 YCIGIVGYGAQQIL

-441 FVLLFNIVLSIL
+441 FVLLFNIVLSIA
-453 LVKPLGYRGLAL
+453 LVEPLEYRGLAL
-465 SYSLTGLLS
+465 AYSLTGLLS
-474 MFVLGIFLRRKIGA
+474 MAVLGFFLRRKIGP
-488 YGGSALVKSAM
+488 YGGQALLKSAL
-499 QSIAASLVMGVVV
+499 QSVAASVVMALIV
-512 YATANGLEQIF
+512 YYTAAGLEQML
-523 DVSSKL
+523 DVSGKL
-529 MQVGQVAIGIGVGV
+529 MQVVQVAAGISIGVF
-543 IVYAVMA
+543 VYAVMA
-550 IVMRMEEAQMVLRVV
+550 IVMKMEEARMVLRVV

>member
-1 MYHPK
+1 MS
-6 HEAKSHKHRQ
+6 EASVPENGQ
-16 NSKSETKQEIRQKEN
+16 N
-31 PEVSAE
+31 
-37 QEAKKEQPVSKKP
+37 KKEKP
-50 KPKQNSVL
+50 KKKQHSSVL

-78 DISVSSTFGISW
+78 DISVSSMFGISW
-90 QTDAYAA
+90 QADAYTA

-126 ATNKEEDGY
+126 ATDQDEDAHV
-135 KMASTILNLVAIAS
+135 MASTILNIVAIAS
-149 LVLIAIGMIFTP
+149 MVLIAIGMVFTP
-161 QLVGLLTDFQH
+161 QLIDIMVEFKH
-172 AEAKEA
+172 ENAAEA
-178 TALTILLTRIMFAQS
+178 TALTIVLTRLMFAQC

-209 KEFTIPA
+209 KEFTVPA

-221 YNIAIIVIGLLL
+221 YNIAIIVIGILL
-233 AQYIGIMGF
+233 AQHIGIAGF

-260 MRQYQFSYRLTL
+260 MRQYGFSYKLTL
-272 DLRHPGVKKFFLL
+272 NLRHPGVKKFFLL
-285 FMPVVLGLSMNEIN
+285 FLPVVLGLSMNELN

-304 YLGSSLGEGVIYSM
+304 RLASGLGGGVVYAL

-346 HVARGEIAEYKQ
+346 HVARGEMKEYKQ
-358 NLTMGLRTI
+358 NLTMGLRTV
-367 IFIMLPASAG
+367 IFITLPASVG
-377 LMALSHP
+377 LIALSHP

-391 QGAVTSGQVDM
+391 QGAVTTVQIEL
-402 VSVILVF
+402 VSVILVY
-409 YCIGIVGYGSQQIL
+409 YCIGVVGYGAQQIL

-441 FVLLFNIVLSIL
+441 FVLLFNIIISII
-453 LVKPLGYRGLAL
+453 LVGPFTYRGLAMA
-465 SYSLTGLLS
+465 YSLSGLLS
-474 MFVLGIFLRRKIGA
+474 MLVLGVALRFKIGQ
-488 YGGSALVKSAM
+488 YGGKALAKSAL
-499 QSIAASLVMGVVV
+499 QSIIASAVMGVAV
-512 YATANGLEQIF
+512 YFVANGLEQIL
-523 DVSSKL
+523 DLSSKL
-529 MQVGQVAIGIGVGV
+529 MQVLQVGIGITAGVV
-543 IVYAVMA
+543 VYAAMA
-550 IVMRMEEAQMVLRVV
+550 IVMRMEEAQQVLRIV
-565 KRKLRR
+565 KRKLRRS

>member
-1 MYHPK
+1 MS
-6 HEAKSHKHRQ
+6 EASAPEIGQ
-16 NSKSETKQEIRQKEN
+16 N
-31 PEVSAE
+31 
-37 QEAKKEQPVSKKP
+37 KKEKP
-50 KPKQNSVL
+50 KKKQHSSVL

-78 DISVSSTFGISW
+78 DISVSSMFGISW
-90 QTDAYAA
+90 QADAYTA

-126 ATNKEEDGY
+126 ATDRDEDSHV
-135 KMASTILNLVAIAS
+135 MASTILNIVAIAS
-149 LVLIAIGMIFTP
+149 MILIAIGMIFTP
-161 QLVGLLTDFQH
+161 QLIDIMVEFKH
-172 AEAKEA
+172 ENAAEA
-178 TALTILLTRIMFAQS
+178 TALTILLTRIMFAQC

-209 KEFTIPA
+209 KEFTVPA

-233 AQYIGIMGF
+233 SRHIGIAGF
-242 TIGVVVG
+242 TIGVVTG

-260 MRQYQFSYRLTL
+260 MRQYGFSYKLTL
-272 DLRHPGVKKFFLL
+272 NLRHPGVKQFFLL
-285 FMPVVLGLSMNEIN
+285 FLPVVLGLSMNELN

-304 YLGSSLGEGVIYSM
+304 RLASGLGGGVVYAL

-346 HVARGEIAEYKQ
+346 HVARGEMKEYKQ
-358 NLTMGLRTI
+358 NLTMGLRTV
-367 IFIMLPASAG
+367 IFITLPASVG
-377 LMALSHP
+377 LIALSHP

-391 QGAVTSGQVDM
+391 QGAVTTAQIEL
-402 VSVILVF
+402 VSVILVY
-409 YCIGIVGYGSQQIL
+409 YCIGVVGYGAQQIL

-441 FVLLFNIVLSIL
+441 FVLLFNIVISIL
-453 LVKPLGYRGLAL
+453 LVGPFTYRGLAL
-465 SYSLTGLLS
+465 AYSLSGLLS
-474 MFVLGIFLRRKIGA
+474 MLVLGVALRFKIGQ
-488 YGGSALVKSAM
+488 YGGKALVKSAL
-499 QSIAASLVMGVVV
+499 QSIIASAVMGLAV
-512 YATANGLEQIF
+512 YFVANGLEQVL
-523 DVSSKL
+523 DLSGKL
-529 MQVGQVAIGIGVGV
+529 MQVLQVGIGITVGV
-543 IVYAVMA
+543 IVYAAMA
-550 IVMRMEEAQMVLRVV
+550 IVMRMEEAQQVLRIV
-565 KRKLRR
+565 KRKLRRG

>member
-1 MYHPK
+1 MS
-6 HEAKSHKHRQ
+6 EASVPENGQ
-16 NSKSETKQEIRQKEN
+16 N
-31 PEVSAE
+31 
-37 QEAKKEQPVSKKP
+37 KKEKP
-50 KPKQNSVL
+50 KKKQHSSVL

-78 DISVSSTFGISW
+78 DISVSSMFGISW
-90 QTDAYAA
+90 QADAYTA

-126 ATNKEEDGY
+126 ATDQDEDAHV
-135 KMASTILNLVAIAS
+135 MASTILNIVAIAS
-149 LVLIAIGMIFTP
+149 MVLIAIGMVFTP
-161 QLVGLLTDFQH
+161 QLIDIMVEFKH
-172 AEAKEA
+172 ENAAEA
-178 TALTILLTRIMFAQS
+178 TALTIVLTRLMFAQC

-209 KEFTIPA
+209 KEFTVPA

-221 YNIAIIVIGLLL
+221 YNIAIIVIGILL
-233 AQYIGIMGF
+233 AQHIGIAGF

-260 MRQYQFSYRLTL
+260 MRQYGFSYKLTL
-272 DLRHPGVKKFFLL
+272 NLRHPGVKKFFLL
-285 FMPVVLGLSMNEIN
+285 FLPVVLGLSMNELN

-304 YLGSSLGEGVIYSM
+304 RLASGLGGGVVYAL

-346 HVARGEIAEYKQ
+346 HVARGEMKEYKQ
-358 NLTMGLRTI
+358 NLTMGLRTV
-367 IFIMLPASAG
+367 IFITLPASVG
-377 LMALSHP
+377 LIALSHP

-391 QGAVTSGQVDM
+391 QGAVTTVQIEL
-402 VSVILVF
+402 VSVILVY
-409 YCIGIVGYGSQQIL
+409 YCIGVVGYGAQQIL

-441 FVLLFNIVLSIL
+441 FVLLFNIIISII
-453 LVKPLGYRGLAL
+453 LVGPFTYRGLAMA
-465 SYSLTGLLS
+465 YSLSGLLS
-474 MFVLGIFLRRKIGA
+474 MLVLGVALRFKIGQ
-488 YGGSALVKSAM
+488 YGGKALVKSAL
-499 QSIAASLVMGVVV
+499 QSIIASAVMGLAV
-512 YATANGLEQIF
+512 YFVANGLEQML
-523 DVSSKL
+523 DLSSKL
-529 MQVGQVAIGIGVGV
+529 MQVLQVGIGITAGVV
-543 IVYAVMA
+543 VYAAMA
-550 IVMRMEEAQMVLRVV
+550 IVMRMEEAQQVLRIV
-565 KRKLRR
+565 KRKLRRS